1 MMMSGQGSEP
11 RLPDSAAIH
20 SQQDVTTSVKAITF
34 FAVTGQR
41 DAIAAARSGCVAFP
55 RAVIAGDAL
64 SAFFVIFSFQGAIM
78 GALINGLVFRFHHGL
93 GRTTSGG
100 RRTATGTNESNG

>member
-1 MMMSGQGSEP
+1 MSVG
-11 RLPDSAAIH
+11 AII
-20 SQQDVTTSVKAITF
+20 S

-41 DAIAAARSGCVAFP
+41 DAIAAARSWCVAFP
-55 RAVIAGDAL
+55 RAVIAVDAL
-64 SAFFVIFSFQGAIM
+64 SAFFVIFAFRGAIM

-100 RRTATGTNESNG
+100 RRTTTGTNQSIG